1 MRILELSLNGFRNYE
16 SFSCA
21 FDPGVNLIVG
31 ENAQGKTNL
40 LEAICYLSRGAAF
53 RTRREAELIRFGA
66 EFAELCATV
75 ESYGREQ
82 SLRAVM
88 FAGRRPRQ
96 LWLSGVK
103 KNSREELDGVLNT
116 VLFCPEDLSVL
127 KSGAYQ
133 KYMSRFGLD
142 ESKTPAALSNGMKIK
157 YALALALS
165 HGAELML
172 LDEPT
177 SGLDPVS
184 REELIEI
191 FLSLKDEGKTILFST
206 HITSDLDKC
215 ADRILFL
222 QKGRLTADS
231 ALNDFIGAYR
241 LAAYT
246 GSVPE
251 AAAPCALGTC
261 RTKDGCTALFK
272 REDAERLAIDC
283 RQPDL
288 EEIMVH
294 LEKEEAK

>member
-1 MRILELSLNGFRNYE
+1 MVKNDAPLSVRGLCKKYPAFTLDNVSFDLAPGAITGFIGRNG
-16 SFSCA
+16 A
-21 FDPGVNLIVG
+21 
-31 ENAQGKTNL
+31 GKTTTLNS
-40 LEAICYLSRGAAF
+40 ILSF
-53 RTRREAELIRFGA
+53 IR
-66 EFAELCATV
+66 
-75 ESYGREQ
+75 
-82 SLRAVM
+82 
-88 FAGRRPRQ
+88 P
-96 LWLSGVK
+96 
-103 KNSREELDGVLNT
+103 DGGE
-116 VLFCPEDLSVL
+116 VLFSGLSMAQHAAEIKQKIGFVSAGMAYYTRKKL
-127 KSGAYQ
+127 KAITDVTRSFYPAWDDGAYQ
-133 KYMSRFGLD
+133 KYMRRFGLD

-165 HGAELML
+165 HGGSLLL

-222 QKGRLTADS
+222 QKGKLTADS

-261 RTKDGCTALFK
+261 RTKDGCTVLFR

>member
-1 MRILELSLNGFRNYE
+1 MAKNNAPLSVRGLCKKYPAFTLENVSFDLTPGAITGFIGRNG
-16 SFSCA
+16 A
-21 FDPGVNLIVG
+21 
-31 ENAQGKTNL
+31 GKTTTLNS
-40 LEAICYLSRGAAF
+40 ILSFIKPDGG
-53 RTRREAELIRFGA
+53 E
-66 EFAELCATV
+66 
-75 ESYGREQ
+75 
-82 SLRAVM
+82 VM
-88 FAGRRPRQ
+88 FSGLSMADHAAEIKQKIGFVSAGMAYYT
-96 LWLSGVK
+96 GK
-103 KNSREELDGVLNT
+103 K
-116 VLFCPEDLSVL
+116 L
-127 KSGAYQ
+127 KTITDVTRSFYPGWDNAAYQ
-133 KYMSRFGLD
+133 RYMDRFGLD
-142 ESKTPAALSNGMKIK
+142 ESKTPASLSNGMKIK

-241 LAAYT
+241 LAAYA

-251 AAAPCALGTC
+251 AAVPCVLGTC

-272 REDAERLAIDC
+272 REEAERLSIDC

-294 LEKEEAK
+294 LEKEESK

>member
-1 MRILELSLNGFRNYE
+1 MAKNDAPLSVRGLCKKYPAFTLDSVSFDLAPGAITGFIGRNG
-16 SFSCA
+16 A
-21 FDPGVNLIVG
+21 
-31 ENAQGKTNL
+31 GKTTTLNS
-40 LEAICYLSRGAAF
+40 ILSF
-53 RTRREAELIRFGA
+53 IR
-66 EFAELCATV
+66 
-75 ESYGREQ
+75 
-82 SLRAVM
+82 
-88 FAGRRPRQ
+88 P
-96 LWLSGVK
+96 
-103 KNSREELDGVLNT
+103 DGGE
-116 VLFCPEDLSVL
+116 VLFSGLSMARHAAEIKQKIGFVSAGMAYYTRKKL
-127 KSGAYQ
+127 KAITDVTRSFYPAWDDGAYQ
-133 KYMSRFGLD
+133 KYMRRFGLD

-165 HGAELML
+165 HGGALLL

-191 FLSLKDEGKTILFST
+191 FLSLRDEGKTILFST

-222 QKGRLTADS
+222 QKGKLTADS

-241 LAAYT
+241 LASCT
-246 GSVPE
+246 GGVPE

-261 RTKDGCTALFK
+261 RTKDGCTALFR
-272 REDAERLAIDC
+272 REDAERMALDC

>member
-1 MRILELSLNGFRNYE
+1 MAKNDAPLSVRGLCKQYPAFTLDHVSFELTPGAITGFIGRNG
-16 SFSCA
+16 A
-21 FDPGVNLIVG
+21 
-31 ENAQGKTNL
+31 GKTTTLN
-40 LEAICYLSRGAAF
+40 AILSFIRPDGGEVRFSGLSIKEHAAEIKQKIGF
-53 RTRREAELIRFGA
+53 VSAGMAYYTGKKLKTITEVTRSF
-66 EFAELCATV
+66 
-75 ESYGREQ
+75 Y
-82 SLRAVM
+82 
-88 FAGRRPRQ
+88 PK
-96 LWLSGVK
+96 W
-103 KNSREELDGVLNT
+103 DG
-116 VLFCPEDLSVL
+116 
-127 KSGAYQ
+127 GAYRR
-133 KYMSRFGLD
+133 YMERFGLD
-142 ESKTPAALSNGMKIK
+142 ESNTPAALSNGMKIK

-191 FLSLKDEGKTILFST
+191 FLALKDEGKTILFST

-241 LAAYT
+241 LASYA
-246 GSVPE
+246 GIVPE
-251 AAAPCALGTC
+251 AAASCVLGTC
-261 RTKDGCTALFK
+261 RTKDACTALFK
-272 REDAERLAIDC
+272 REDAERLSLDC

-294 LEKEEAK
+294 LEKEESK